1 MQKRILTKHI
11 CILSQNLPQVDL
23 NEKIESE
30 DAEIL
35 NKNSNELLVSYPS
48 VEAVQVEGD
57 KPDDI
62 SEVEPQEQ
70 VHETN
75 GVPLEEKRNFE
86 VATEAYKST
95 ESLILEPTSTEG
107 EKASNTYAEAI
118 DYGLDTEKES
128 KEKNVGQS
136 IEEEIQKKEEAC
148 DPEIQKSA
156 TRSE

>member
-1 MQKRILTKHI
+1 M
-11 CILSQNLPQVDL
+11 
-23 NEKIESE
+23 
-30 DAEIL
+30 
-35 NKNSNELLVSYPS
+35 
-48 VEAVQVEGD
+48 EGD
-57 KPDDI
+57 KLDDI
-62 SEVEPQEQ
+62 SKVEPQEQ